1 MLRSSLGNGMEF
13 VHRQRGGA
21 NVVSI
26 QCVVWA
32 GSLDERPFERGVA
45 HFLEHMLFKGT
56 DRRQVGQIAALVEG
70 AGGDINAYT
79 TFDKTVYYLTLPA
92 SEAALGFDILA
103 DAIFHSSF
111 DQQEFERE
119 REVILEEIRRSNDDP
134 GAQIGKKLFSL
145 MYEGSEA
152 GRPII
157 GFAEEV
163 AKFHRDILVGF
174 WRRWYVPQNMSLVVV
189 GNIDAHQAK
198 ALAANTFG
206 QTEHMTN
213 DGEPWGPGRHRGI
226 RRKRSTKGVQ
236 VEIITGDFEQTRLDI
251 AIGAPSLD
259 SPDGAEIDTAAYVL
273 GGSEVS
279 RLQRRL
285 KEKEAVVN
293 AIGASAYTPVFEGL
307 FEISAAASPEH
318 LSQACHSIGRELGLL
333 MESQA
338 ATEQEIERARAASV
352 IGRIHREETVDGVAR
367 AIVSG
372 LGTSMREKF
381 EDFYD
386 HRLAILSAVD
396 MNAAL
401 HRHWSLDQATILIL
415 CDKAHAPNPHSLKA
429 AYLDG
434 LAEAQRSV
442 AAPAH
447 RRSQEKQ
454 LVTTHQFILPG
465 GSPVTYRHIPDA
477 KMFSLAA
484 ATEGGLRG
492 ETVSNVGTFHAV
504 ATLLGLATRAK
515 PYEEFSGR
523 LEDMGTILGGFSGKD
538 SLGFEMHCITTQLDE
553 MIEHLSQAMLE
564 PVFPE
569 EQWESY
575 RRETLET
582 LKLQQDSP
590 SWICMRRLHQEVFG
604 AHPYALPVTGTEA
617 SVKNFTA
624 ASLQAHYQQWRDQGP
639 WVFAA
644 AGGADPKHFEALMV
658 GVFSSFRP
666 KKSRDPLASKL
677 GEPLSAL
684 GVPLKPRRRQEQ
696 AHIAMGG
703 IGPSWDDDSRASVD
717 ILVNILG
724 GHGGR
729 LFTVLRDQQSLA
741 YSVSPLHAQGVFGGM
756 VGAYI
761 ATAVDK
767 VDQAT
772 VGLRAE
778 LARMASDGPTDEEM
792 ARAKSYILGSHEIGL
807 QRTSSQAM
815 TMALMALYGQG
826 WDDFLKYPD
835 RIRNVPV
842 SQLKKVARQ
851 LFDPAPMK
859 LVAVGI

>member
-1 MLRSSLGNGMEF
+1 MLRTSLDNGMEF

-56 DRRQVGQIAALVEG
+56 ERRQVGQIASLVEG

-92 SEAALGFDILA
+92 AEAALGFDILA

-111 DQQEFERE
+111 DPQEFERE
-119 REVILEEIRRSNDDP
+119 REVILEEIRRGNDDP
-134 GAQIGKKLFSL
+134 GAQIGKKIFSL

-157 GFAEEV
+157 GFSEEV
-163 AKFHRDILVGF
+163 GGFHRDVLLGF

-189 GNIDAHQAK
+189 GNIDSHQAK
-198 ALAANTFG
+198 TMADKTFG
-206 QTEHMTN
+206 QSTLRLT
-213 DGEPWGPGRHRGI
+213 DGVHGGPGRHRGI
-226 RRKRSTKGVQ
+226 KRKRANDGVH
-236 VEIITGDFEQTRLDI
+236 VELITGEFEQTRLDI
-251 AIGAPSLD
+251 AIGAPALD

-293 AIGASAYTPVFEGL
+293 AIGASAYTPIFEGI
-307 FEISAAASPEH
+307 FEISAATDPEN
-318 LSQACHSIGRELGLL
+318 LPNACRSIGRELGLIIGT
-333 MESQA
+333 QP
-338 ATEQEIERARAASV
+338 ATEQEIERARAAAV
-352 IGRIHREETVDGVAR
+352 IGKIHREETVDGVAR

-386 HRLAILSAVD
+386 HRLAKLTTNDMRSAID
-396 MNAAL
+396 RNW
-401 HRHWSLDQATILIL
+401 RIEQATILIL
-415 CDKAHAPNPHSLKA
+415 CDKDHAPDPEAIKA
-429 AYLDG
+429 AYLEGIATVMGAG
-434 LAEAQRSV
+434 LAS
-442 AAPAH
+442 AAN
-447 RRSQEKQ
+447 RSQTSTQIKM
-454 LVTTHQFILPG
+454 HQFELPG
-465 GSPVTYRHIPDA
+465 GSSVIYRHIPDA

-484 ATEGGLRG
+484 ATAGGLRG
-492 ETVSNVGTFHAV
+492 ETVSNVGTFHAI
-504 ATLLGLATRAK
+504 ATLLGLATKRQS
-515 PYEEFSGR
+515 YEDFSGR
-523 LEDMGTILGGFSGKD
+523 LEDMGTVLGGFSGKD
-538 SLGFEMHCITTQLDE
+538 SLGFEMHCITSQLDE
-553 MIEHLSQAMLE
+553 MIGYLAESMLE
-564 PVFPE
+564 PYFPE
-569 EQWESY
+569 AQWESY

-590 SWICMRRLHQEVFG
+590 SWICMRRLHQEIYG
-604 AHPYALPVTGTEA
+604 AHPYALPVTGTEV
-617 SVKNFTA
+617 SVKNFSA
-624 ASLQAHYQQWRDQGP
+624 QSLQAFYQLWRDQGP

-644 AGGADPKHFEALMV
+644 AGGADPVQFEAKV
-658 GVFSSFRP
+658 AQAFSSFRP
-666 KKSRDPLASKL
+666 QKTRNALASKL
-677 GEPLSAL
+677 EESLSAL
-684 GVPLKPRRRQEQ
+684 GIPLKPRRKQEQ
-696 AHIAMGG
+696 AHIAIGG
-703 IGPSWDDDSRASVD
+703 RGPKWGDDSRAAADVL
-717 ILVNILG
+717 INILG

-741 YSVSPLHAQGVFGGM
+741 YSVSPLHAQGVFGGI

-767 VDQAT
+767 VDQA
-772 VGLRAE
+772 VAGLRAE
-778 LARMASDGPTDEEM
+778 LERMAADGPTEEEII
-792 ARAKSYILGSHEIGL
+792 RAKSYILGSHEIGL

-826 WDDFLKYPD
+826 WDDFLKYPEE
-835 RIRNVPV
+835 IRRVPIE
-842 SQLKKVARQ
+842 QLKKVARE
-851 LFDPAPMK
+851 LFDPTPMK